1 MRERTLC
8 LIKPDAVSKRVI
20 GKILSAIEESG
31 FEIEDMKLV
40 RWTREEAE
48 GFYHVH
54 KGKPFFEGLIK
65 FMTSGPIVAILLERE
80 NAIKTLRKLVGPT
93 DPIEAPPCTIRAL
106 YGTNVRRNAVHA
118 SDSPES
124 AMFEI
129 QYIFGEGKHIVKD

>member
-1 MRERTLC
+1 MRERTL
-8 LIKPDAVSKRVI
+8 LIIKPDAVSRRVI
-20 GKILSAIEESG
+20 GKIISAVEEGG
-31 FEIEDMKLV
+31 FEIEDIRFL
-40 RWTREEAE
+40 RWKREDAE

-54 KGKPFFEGLIK
+54 RGKPFFEGLIK
-65 FMTSGPIVAILLERE
+65 FMTSGPIVALLLERE

-124 AMFEI
+124 AKFEI
-129 QYIFGEGKHIVKD
+129 EFIFGQGRHIVKE